1 MSQFSFL
8 QSEFPDIFAHASRAE
23 ALARSDSRGAAF
35 YCRLALETSVEWL
48 YRHDGTLRSPYESTL
63 AALIAA
69 PSFQTLLGRT
79 LCVKARFVKDVGN
92 AAAHGKPVAPTQA
105 ATALREFFDI
115 AYWLVRTYARGAKP
129 APDTAFSLEALPKL
143 AQVQQTTLAQL
154 QEAARRYQAS
164 VEERKTVEAALA
176 ASEERR
182 AAIEAAHEALQAEIA
197 RTKAANQAIPDRRDY
212 RESETRDLFIDTL
225 LREAGFDPQAPDVA
239 EVEVRGMPNA
249 SGVGFVDYVL
259 PGADGRPL
267 ALIEAKRSRRD
278 PRDGQQQAKLYADC
292 LETQYGRRPVIFY
305 TNGYEHWIWD
315 DTRFSPRPIQG
326 FLKRDELELMLQRRE
341 TRKTLAPENIDK
353 QIVDRAYQQ
362 RAIRRVTESFER
374 DHARKALLVIATGA
388 GKTRTVIALC
398 DLLMRANWVKRVLFL
413 ADRKALATQA
423 TNAFKK
429 HLPGAATVN
438 LVEDKSQE
446 GRVYVSTYPTMM
458 RLIDEADAEGRRF
471 GVGHFDLIVIDEAHR
486 SVYRKYKAIFDYFDS
501 LLVGLTATPKGEVDR
516 DTYRLFDL
524 ETGVPTDAYSLDEAV
539 RDGFLAPPKAVS
551 LTTDFLDSGIRYDAL
566 SDDDKEKWDALEWE
580 EDGAVP
586 GVVEAPAINKW
597 LFNADTVDRVLKH
610 LMENG
615 LKVADG
621 DRLGKT
627 IIFAKNRDHA
637 NFIAERFDAHYPHLA
652 GHFARVID
660 HSISYAQTLIDDFSD
675 AEKAPHIAVSI
686 DMLDTGIDVKE
697 IVNLVFFKPVRSKTK
712 FWQMIGRGTRLC
724 ENLFGEKKHKEFFYI
739 FDWCRNFEF
748 FDEHPNVA
756 DGKAGESLG
765 KRLFTARVEL
775 IGEVDGAAP
784 EPPEDK
790 GPRGR
795 FGWGKGDRV
804 EIFWDKPDTPTGE
817 YAQLPPVVLHAGES
831 GSAPDRDS
839 AVAEVHA
846 SLVRDLRAEIG
857 GMSLDN
863 FLVRPHRR
871 AIEKF
876 SSDAAWAR
884 LDADARAELIEH
896 VAGLPSAVGDDD
908 LSAKQFDL
916 LLFRT
921 ELALLRVEPSFI
933 RLAGRIRELASLLEG
948 LANVPMV
955 AAEIALIEEVQTD
968 DFWQDVTLPMLES
981 LRRRLRA
988 LVKLIEREKRPIV
1001 YSDFEDRIGA
1011 GAEVAIRGLPVGT
1024 DMDAFRR
1031 KARVFLRPHESH
1043 IAVLKLKRAE
1053 PLTATDLSELE
1064 RIFKESGADD
1074 ASLGLIQSEGGL
1086 ARFVRSLVG
1095 LDREAAKR
1103 LFSEFEDGRR
1113 LTADQHE
1120 FLNLVIDH
1128 LTERGAMDPALLYET
1143 PFTDFDAKG
1152 VEGVFETADVLRLVD
1167 ILRRVDERSAA

>member
-8 QSEFPDIFAHASRAE
+8 AAEFPDIFAHASRAE

-69 PSFQTLLGRT
+69 PSFQTLVGRT

-129 APDTAFSLEALPKL
+129 APDAAFSLEALPKL

-154 QEAARRYQAS
+154 QEAARRYQTS
-164 VEERKTVEAALA
+164 VEQRKAVEAALS

-182 AAIEAAHEALQAEIA
+182 AEIEAALAALRAEIA
-197 RTKAANQAIPDRRDY
+197 GAKAANQARPDTHDY

-278 PRDGQQQAKLYADC
+278 PRDGQQQAKLYADR
-292 LETQYGRRPVIFY
+292 LEAQYGRRPVIFT

-315 DTRFSPRPIQG
+315 DTRHPPRPIQG
-326 FLKRDELELMLQRRE
+326 FLKRDELELVLQRRE

-353 QIVDRAYQQ
+353 SIVDRAYQQ
-362 RAIRRVTESFER
+362 RAIRRVTEGFER

-413 ADRKALATQA
+413 ADRKALVRQA
-423 TNAFKK
+423 TNAFKE

-438 LVEDKSQE
+438 LVEDKTQE

-524 ETGVPTDAYSLDEAV
+524 QTGVPTDAYSLDEAV
-539 RDGFLAPPKAVS
+539 RDGFLAPPRAVS
-551 LTTDFLDSGIRYDAL
+551 LTTDFLDRGIRYDQL
-566 SDDDKEKWDALEWE
+566 SEDDQEKWDALEWE

-597 LFNADTVDRVLKH
+597 LFNADTVDRVLAH

-637 NFIAERFDAHYPHLA
+637 NFIAQRFDAHYPHLS

-756 DGKAGESLG
+756 DGKAGDSLG
-765 KRLFTARVEL
+765 KRLFAARVGL
-775 IGEVDGAAP
+775 IGEIDRSAP
-784 EPPEDK
+784 QTPA
-790 GPRGR
+790 
-795 FGWGKGDRV
+795 GD
-804 EIFWDKPDTPTGE
+804 
-817 YAQLPPVVLHAGES
+817 YAQLPPAVLHVGES
-831 GSAPDRDS
+831 GSDADRDA
-839 AVAEVHA
+839 AVAEIRA
-846 SLVRDLRAEIG
+846 SLAGALRAEVE

-871 AIEKF
+871 SVEKF
-876 SSDAAWAR
+876 SSNAAWAR
-884 LDADARAELIEH
+884 LDADARAELIEN
-896 VAGLPSAVGDDD
+896 VAGLPSSVGDDD
-908 LSAKQFDL
+908 LAAKQFDL

-921 ELALLRVEPSFI
+921 ELALLRVEPSFVG
-933 RLAGRIRELASLLEG
+933 LAARIREIASLLEP
-948 LANVPMV
+948 LANVPMIG
-955 AAEIALIEEVQTD
+955 AEIALIEEVQTD
-968 DFWQDVTLPMLES
+968 AFWQDVTLPMLER

-1001 YSDFEDRIGA
+1001 YSDFEDRGGA

-1064 RIFKESGADD
+1064 RIFKESGTDD
-1074 ASLGLIQSEGGL
+1074 TSLGLIQSEGGL

-1120 FLNLVIDH
+1120 FLDLVIDH

-1167 ILRRVDERSAA
+1167 ILRRMDERSAA